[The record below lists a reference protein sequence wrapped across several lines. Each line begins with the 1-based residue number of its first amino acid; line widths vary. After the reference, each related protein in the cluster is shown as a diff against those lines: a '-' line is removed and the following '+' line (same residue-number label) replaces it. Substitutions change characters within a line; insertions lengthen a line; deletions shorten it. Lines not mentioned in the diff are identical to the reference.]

1 MLKKCAYY
9 VRGFMRMSTM
19 IILLILLV
27 TYYFY
32 QDKIKEIS
40 KQAIEDNRQDGTL
53 FYVQGIWSKM
63 KAVQKEQ
70 EDRNQKAYDLIE
82 STKVE

>member
-1 MLKKCAYY
+1 
-9 VRGFMRMSTM
+9 M